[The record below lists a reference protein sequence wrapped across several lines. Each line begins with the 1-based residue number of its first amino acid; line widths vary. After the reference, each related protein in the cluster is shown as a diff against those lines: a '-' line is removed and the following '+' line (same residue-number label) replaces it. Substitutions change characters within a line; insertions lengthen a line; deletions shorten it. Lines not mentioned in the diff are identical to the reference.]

1 MKRKMTK
8 RAKRE
13 NIAGTLFVLP
23 QVIGFIAFVAFP
35 LLFSIYLC
43 FAEWNFIDMPTFV
56 GMKNIV
62 ALFNDRIFWK
72 SILNTF
78 IYILI
83 VVPLTLLSSL
93 GLALLTNRKLPF
105 MKFYRGAL
113 FLPMVTSTVAIAMV
127 WSFIYQPNGG
137 ILNTFIGLFGV
148 EELPGWLVDT
158 KYARFAVSLVGIW
171 LKVGYYYIIF
181 DAGLKNI
188 PQELYEA
195 ADIDGASPW
204 MKIRKITLPMLSSV
218 SFFISV
224 MLFIDIFNMFN
235 EVYIMTQGGPDYSTY
250 TLAMYIYFY
259 AFNQFDMGRA
269 AAASWVLFGL
279 VGIVTLI
286 QFVMKKRLVYE

>member
-1 MKRKMTK
+1 MKLRMT
-8 RAKRE
+8 RQEKRE
-13 NIAGTLFVLP
+13 NRAGILFVLP

-35 LLFSIYLC
+35 LVFSIYLC

-56 GMKNIV
+56 GMKNIE

-83 VVPLTLLSSL
+83 VVPSTLLCSL

-137 ILNTFIGLFGV
+137 ILNTFLGFFGV
-148 EELPGWLVDT
+148 EDLPGWLVDT

-188 PQELYEA
+188 PTELYEA
-195 ADIDGASPW
+195 AEIDGASPW
-204 MKIRKITLPMLSSV
+204 TKIKNITLPMLSSV
-218 SFFISV
+218 SFFVSV

-269 AAASWVLFGL
+269 AAASWVLFAL

-286 QFVMKKRLVYE
+286 QFKVKKRLVHE

>member
-1 MKRKMTK
+1 MRFRMT
-8 RAKRE
+8 RQERRE
-13 NIAGTLFVLP
+13 NRAGILFVLP
-23 QVIGFIAFVAFP
+23 QVLGFLAFVAFP
-35 LLFSIYLC
+35 LFFSLYLC
-43 FAEWNFIDMPTFV
+43 FAEWNFIDMPIFV
-56 GMKNIV
+56 GTKNIE
-62 ALFNDRIFWK
+62 ALFRDRIFWK
-72 SILNTF
+72 SILNTL
-78 IYILI
+78 IYIVI
-83 VVPLTLLSSL
+83 VVPSTLVCSL

-137 ILNTFIGLFGV
+137 VLNTFLGMFGV
-148 EELPGWLVDT
+148 EEMPGWLVDT
-158 KYARFAVSLVGIW
+158 KYARFAVSIVGIW

-195 ADIDGASPW
+195 AEIDGASTW
-204 MKIRKITLPMLSSV
+204 TKIKRITIPLLSSV
-218 SFFISV
+218 MFFVSV

-250 TLAMYIYFY
+250 TLSMYIYFY

-279 VGIVTLI
+279 V
-286 QFVMKKRLVYE
+286 

>member
-1 MKRKMTK
+1 MRFKMT
-8 RAKRE
+8 RQEKRE
-13 NIAGTLFVLP
+13 NRAGLLFVLP
-23 QVIGFIAFVAFP
+23 QVIGYLAFVAFP
-35 LLFSIYLC
+35 LFFSIYLC
-43 FAEWNFIDMPTFV
+43 FAEWNFIDMPEFV
-56 GMKNIV
+56 GMKNIE
-62 ALFNDRIFWK
+62 ALFRDRIFWK
-72 SILNTF
+72 SILNTL

-83 VVPLTLLSSL
+83 VVPSTLICSL

-137 ILNTFIGLFGV
+137 ILNTFLSYFGV
-148 EELPGWLVDT
+148 KEMPGWLVDT
-158 KYARFAVSLVGIW
+158 KYARFAVALVGIW

-195 ADIDGASPW
+195 AEIDGASAW
-204 MKIRKITLPMLSSV
+204 TKIKNITLPMLSSV
-218 SFFISV
+218 MFFVSV

-250 TLAMYIYFY
+250 TLSMYIYFY

-286 QFVMKKRLVYE
+286 QFKVKKRLVHE